1 MVVARIGLLGS
12 SPDLQGQ
19 RAASRK
25 LPLLGIMES
34 MADVARG
41 TLVRRSGRDCSA
53 EVVGLSIHNPGST
66 CKLIGAQALIQSE
79 NANPVAIF

>member
-1 MVVARIGLLGS
+1 
-12 SPDLQGQ
+12 
-19 RAASRK
+19 
-25 LPLLGIMES
+25 